1 MKLFL
6 NEKKTELF
14 IKTSLWNSIIE
25 VFLKEKNIDMS
36 SYLVSIQIKN
46 QTLLIKT
53 NNPLINS
60 ELNLFYDKIISSF
73 QNKIKNIDLKN
84 YIFDIKFI

>member
-60 ELNLFYDKIISSF
+60 ELNLFYDKIIFSF

>member
-36 SYLVSIQIKN
+36 SYLVSIKIKN

-73 QNKIKNIDLKN
+73 KNKIKNIDLEN
-84 YIFDIKFI
+84 YDFEIKFI

>member
-60 ELNLFYDKIISSF
+60 ELNLFYDKIVSSF

-84 YIFDIKFI
+84 HIFDIKFI

>member
-36 SYLVSIQIKN
+36 LYLVSIQIKN

-84 YIFDIKFI
+84 HIFDIKFI

>member
-14 IKTSLWNSIIE
+14 IKTSLWNSVIE
-25 VFLKEKNIDMS
+25 FFLKEKNIDITP
-36 SYLVSIQIKN
+36 YLVSVQIRWN
-46 QTLLIKT
+46 SLLLKT

-60 ELNLFYDKIISSF
+60 ELRIYYKDIENSF
-73 QNKIKNIDLKN
+73 KNKIKNLDLKN
-84 YIFDIKFI
+84 HNFDIKFI

>member
-36 SYLVSIQIKN
+36 SYLVSIKIKN
-46 QTLLIKT
+46 QTLFIKT

-60 ELNLFYDKIISSF
+60 ELNLFYDKIVSSF
-73 QNKIKNIDLKN
+73 KNKIKNIDLEN
-84 YIFDIKFI
+84 YDFDIKFI

>member
-36 SYLVSIQIKN
+36 SYLVAIKIKN

-73 QNKIKNIDLKN
+73 HNKIKNIDLEN
-84 YIFDIKFI
+84 YDFDIKFI

>member
-36 SYLVSIQIKN
+36 LYLVSIQIKN

-53 NNPLINS
+53 NNPLINW

-73 QNKIKNIDLKN
+73 HNKIKNIDLKN
-84 YIFDIKFI
+84 YDFDIKFI

>member
-14 IKTSLWNSIIE
+14 IKTALWNSVIE
-25 VFLKEKNIDMS
+25 VFFDKKNLDIT
-36 SYLVSIQIKN
+36 SYLVSVQIRGN
-46 QTLLIKT
+46 TLLLKT

-60 ELNLFYDKIISSF
+60 ELNLFYLEIISSF
-73 QNKIKNIDLKN
+73 QNKIKNLNLKS
-84 YIFDIKFI
+84 FDFELKFI

>member
-84 YIFDIKFI
+84 YNFDMKFI

>member
-60 ELNLFYDKIISSF
+60 ELNLFYDKIIFSLVF
-73 QNKIKNIDLKN
+73 KIK
-84 YIFDIKFI
+84 